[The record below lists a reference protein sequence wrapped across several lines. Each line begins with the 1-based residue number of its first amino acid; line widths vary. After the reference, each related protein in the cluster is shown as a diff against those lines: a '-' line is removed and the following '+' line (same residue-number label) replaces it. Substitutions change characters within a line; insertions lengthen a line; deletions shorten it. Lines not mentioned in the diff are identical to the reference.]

1 MIFIGLIT
9 LGITIGIISALFG
22 VGGGFLTVPLLVSL
36 FPEAP
41 FQSAVGVSLTII
53 FINSSMVTYKFYQK
67 GKKIPLLLF
76 FVLAIDIISGPQIG
90 ALSSLGISAQ
100 TFKKI
105 FASILLIAALKTLL
119 IKTTASSNK
128 PQYSSKKILV
138 LGFITTFLSG
148 LLSAFTGLG
157 GGIILVPLFIFLL
170 KVPLTDVAFFSNLIM
185 MIGALMGAINY
196 VILGW
201 NESFIISAD
210 LASFQAG
217 YVNLGLVF
225 FLFLGGFVGTRLGV
239 HLSPK
244 VSPELSKRLF
254 ATLLF
259 GMALKVIFIG

>member
-36 FPEAP
+36 YPDAP

-53 FINSSMVTYKFYQK
+53 FINSSMVAYKFYQK
-67 GKKIPLLLF
+67 GKKIPLSLF
-76 FVLAIDIISGPQIG
+76 LVLAIGIIAGTQLG
-90 ALSSLGISAQ
+90 ALVSLNISME
-100 TFKKI
+100 TFKKV
-105 FASILLIAALKTLL
+105 FATILIVAGFKTLL
-119 IKTTASSNK
+119 IKTKSSANTSN
-128 PQYSSKKILV
+128 YANSRTFI
-138 LGFITTFLSG
+138 LGFLTTFLSG
-148 LLSAFTGLG
+148 ILSAFTGLG

-170 KVPLTDVAFFSNLIM
+170 RVPLTDVSFFSNLIM

-201 NESFIISAD
+201 GKDVFISTD
-210 LASFQAG
+210 LSSFQAG

-225 FLFLGGFVGTRLGV
+225 FIFLGGFVGTRLGV

-244 VSPELSKRLF
+244 LGPELSKKLF

-259 GMALKVIFIG
+259 GMAIKVIFFG